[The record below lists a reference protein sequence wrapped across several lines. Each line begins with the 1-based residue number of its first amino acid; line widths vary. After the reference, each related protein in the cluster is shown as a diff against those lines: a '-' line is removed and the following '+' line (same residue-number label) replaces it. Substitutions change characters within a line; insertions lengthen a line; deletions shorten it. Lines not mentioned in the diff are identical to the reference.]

1 MMSGVSST
9 KGKSAAL
16 AKTDLVEPFAHRT
29 VMKRPVL
36 SASGEDEAMKNVNL
50 PKEGAP
56 TNAKGRLN
64 EGDLEKALQSAD
76 LLQCDD
82 VTPLKDGTVHQIG
95 EGSRLN
101 GVLNPQ
107 TEGPAPRKSNHVLW
121 TDGPV
126 PQTDVLRLPPIGVLN
141 PPKGPNDLSDEGL
154 RNVGAP
160 QKENAHLNAGALPR
174 DKDHRKQ
181 DALLK
186 DKRRQR
192 GDAPSRDNG
201 RRCEDGAEK
210 KDKVRTHGPT

>member
-1 MMSGVSST
+1 MSGVSST

-82 VTPLKDGTVHQIG
+82 VTPLKDGTAHQESCTCERGTKQKRGILRC
-95 EGSRLN
+95 SYRNTSAAL
-101 GVLNPQ
+101 V
-107 TEGPAPRKSNHVLW
+107 SISLW
-121 TDGPV
+121 HIFFL
-126 PQTDVLRLPPIGVLN
+126 LRLFL
-141 PPKGPNDLSDEGL
+141 
-154 RNVGAP
+154 
-160 QKENAHLNAGALPR
+160 QKL
-174 DKDHRKQ
+174 
-181 DALLK
+181 
-186 DKRRQR
+186 
-192 GDAPSRDNG
+192 
-201 RRCEDGAEK
+201 
-210 KDKVRTHGPT
+210 